1 MDEPVVLLNRFML
14 ALCVWRE
21 ARGETQRG
29 RRLVAQVI
37 KNRVADKRWPHD
49 YVGVILQ
56 PKQFSS
62 FNAND
67 PNAVQFPHVDDP
79 QWASCVAAAD
89 VVFGTLIP
97 FTTANHYHVI
107 GLSPDWR
114 DDTKIVATEGHHVFY
129 CL

>member
-1 MDEPVVLLNRFML
+1 MDTPITLLNRFML

-29 RRLVAQVI
+29 RRLVAQTI
-37 KNRVADKRWPHD
+37 KNRVGDKRWPKD
-49 YVGVILQ
+49 FVAVILQ

-62 FNAND
+62 FNADD
-67 PNAVQFPHVDDP
+67 PNAVQFPHVDDA
-79 QWASCVAAAD
+79 QWAACVTAAD
-89 VVFGTLIP
+89 DVFMATEP

-114 DDTKIVATEGHHVFY
+114 NDTKVVATEGHHVFY